1 MANVFPFRSKVSRE
15 QRELVLNQR
24 GLLIWFTGLSGSG
37 KSSLAVQLEVM
48 LHQQGFKTFLLD
60 GDIVRS
66 GICSDLEFDAAGREE
81 NMRRIGE
88 IAKLLLETGLV
99 IIASFISPFKKD
111 REQMKAKVGSENY
124 FEVFV
129 DCPVEVCEIRDTKGL
144 YKRARKGEI
153 KDFTGVSSPYEI
165 PESPDLIIPS
175 SEMPIEESINLLL
188 KSVVPRVVKS
198 RQ

>member
-15 QRELVLNQR
+15 QREHILNQK

-37 KSSLAVQLEVM
+37 KSTLAVQLEVM
-48 LHQQGFKTFLLD
+48 LHQQGFKTFLMD
-60 GDIVRS
+60 GDIIRS
-66 GICSDLEFDAAGREE
+66 GVCSDLGFDVPGRVE

-88 IAKLLLETGLV
+88 IAKLLLESGLV
-99 IIASFISPFKKD
+99 TIASFISPFEKD
-111 REQMKAKVGSENY
+111 RAQMKAKVGSENY

-153 KDFTGVSSPYEI
+153 KDFTGISSRYEI

-188 KSVVPRVVKS
+188 EKIVPRVRVPF
-198 RQ
+198 